1 MNFSIEQIFWVI
13 LIMISLVSILR
24 IIRKKGWKLNNFIR
38 IEDVKDED

>member
-13 LIMISLVSILR
+13 LIIISLVSILR

>member
-1 MNFSIEQIFWVI
+1 MNLSIEQIFWVV
-13 LIMISLVSILR
+13 LIIISLVSILR

>member
-1 MNFSIEQIFWVI
+1 MNFSIEQIFWVV
-13 LIMISLVSILR
+13 LIIISLVSILR

>member
-13 LIMISLVSILR
+13 LIMISLVSI
-24 IIRKKGWKLNNFIR
+24 IRLTRQKGWKLNNFIR

>member
-13 LIMISLVSILR
+13 LIMISLVSI
-24 IIRKKGWKLNNFIR
+24 IRLIRQKGWKLNNFIR

>member
-24 IIRKKGWKLNNFIR
+24 IIRQKGWKWDNFIR

>member
-13 LIMISLVSILR
+13 LIMISIVSILR